1 MISAPVLLGQKNGS
15 RRRQLLRAPITLNLS
30 HLYKRGR
37 SRGVCD
43 CGTKPHSRYY
53 TLLSV
58 TYNTLFANTLQM
70 QLPLS
75 SKQALRNSSGSL
87 KERTEEPLGNLNKVY
102 RAQFAW
108 PTL

>member
-15 RRRQLLRAPITLNLS
+15 RRRQLLRAPITLTS
-30 HLYKRGR
+30 PTCTKEA
-37 SRGVCD
+37 D
-43 CGTKPHSRYY
+43 EGTHSRYY

-58 TYNTLFANTLQM
+58 TYNTLFANTLQV

-87 KERTEEPLGNLNKVY
+87 KERTEEPLSNLNKVY

>member
-1 MISAPVLLGQKNGS
+1 M
-15 RRRQLLRAPITLNLS
+15 
-30 HLYKRGR
+30 
-37 SRGVCD
+37 
-43 CGTKPHSRYY
+43 
-53 TLLSV
+53 